1 MKARTWKEHGEWNK
15 EEKECREKMALCGD
29 ETQQERLACEEL
41 SEPEE
46 LVLTTHT
53 QRLVR
58 EQLRMNKSHKS
69 EINSPEL
76 LGSAVC
82 GHERANPTVA
92 VSKTE

>member
-1 MKARTWKEHGEWNK
+1 MKARTWKEHGEWSK
-15 EEKECREKMALCGD
+15 EEKERREKMALCGD